1 MDSLVFKTFLIV
13 LMMLCTTALAARR
26 NHAFETKFEF
36 WGLFIGMLALLFII
50 PAVSMPWSFGLAFV
64 FAWMMGALVGPGI
77 KGTMMQYVVKQQ
89 LKAQGYTKEKLKAMS
104 ASERDALA
112 SAIVVDINNPA
123 HQSLVQDWDNILSL
137 ALFST
142 GGITLLTA
150 VVVAFVGID
159 FGFLGLGLF
168 IALLA
173 LIVISLLNIF
183 WFKSPLMR
191 LLISYVGAVI
201 FSLYLLYDFD
211 RLEDSVAAGD
221 TSWETAI
228 NLGISIYLDIVNLF
242 LYLLDILSN

>member
-26 NHAFETKFEF
+26 NHAFESRVEF

-50 PAVSMPWSFGLAFV
+50 PAVSMPWSFALAFV

-77 KGTMMQYVVKQQ
+77 KGTMMQYVVKQR
-89 LKAQGYTKEKLKAMS
+89 LKAQGHTKQQLKDMPEA
-104 ASERDALA
+104 EREALVNA
-112 SAIVVDINNPA
+112 AVTDVNNPE
-123 HQSLVQDWDNILSL
+123 HHSLVQDWNNILTL
-137 ALFST
+137 ALVST

-150 VVVAFVGID
+150 VVVAYVGMD

-173 LIVISLLNIF
+173 LIIMGLLNMF

-191 LLISYVGAVI
+191 LIGSYIGAVI

-221 TSWETAI
+221 NSWETAI
-228 NLGISIYLDIVNLF
+228 NLAISIYLDIVNLF
-242 LYLLDILSN
+242 LSLLDILSN